1 MSTEIELKLS
11 LHPKAVGQL
20 LRHPL
25 LKGLPGKKQRLLN
38 TYYDTPKLRLH
49 ARQTALRF
57 RKKGWEWL
65 LTVKTAEPACGGLAM
80 RNEWETAATPGNF
93 DFSHV
98 DRSDLREFLETV
110 RDRLRPVFTTDFKRQ
125 SWLVPFGKSVIE
137 LALDQGKIESSKK
150 GAVICEVEL
159 ELISGEVGDIF
170 ALARALQ
177 EIVDLRPAISSK
189 AERGY
194 ALSTGAPQTPFHANS
209 VALSTEK
216 TPVEAFRQIALNCLE
231 HFQRNETGLLVS
243 DDPEFVHQ
251 ARVAMRRLRSA
262 IKVFTPALPP
272 DFVEI
277 YGQTWQA
284 LSSALGEARNWD
296 VLLTETLPPIHA
308 SFPENHEIRRLQK
321 AGIRAANRA
330 RRSIRAMLNLR
341 EYQRLMTE
349 FTAAVFALRDVMPTP
364 LIDFATATLDDELT
378 KANDLARR
386 FSPQDAE
393 EQHRMRIRFKRLR
406 YALEFFAPLFPRR
419 KLQPYHCTLARLQ
432 DQLGLINDHV
442 TARSLLTRHPM
453 KTAGGVVHGWIS
465 GRHQLLLDEL
475 PAALE
480 AWSSQPP
487 PWH

>member
-11 LHPKAVGQL
+11 LPTKSVGHL

-25 LKGLPGKKQRLLN
+25 LKSLPSKKQRLLN

-49 ARQTALRF
+49 AQQTALRF
-57 RKKGWEWL
+57 RKKGWDWL
-65 LTVKTAEPACGGLAM
+65 LTVKTAEPARGGLAM

-98 DRSDLREFLETV
+98 DRSDLREFLE
-110 RDRLRPVFTTDFKRQ
+110 RLAPKLRPVFTTDFKRQ
-125 SWLVPFGKSVIE
+125 AWHVPFGESLIE
-137 LALDQGKIESSKK
+137 LALDRGRIESGKK
-150 GAVICEVEL
+150 KAAISEVEL
-159 ELISGEVGDIF
+159 ELISGQVRDIF
-170 ALARALQ
+170 GLARALQ
-177 EIVDLRPAISSK
+177 EEVDLRPAIASK

-194 ALSTGAPQTPFHANS
+194 ALFTGALKTPFHAKAT
-209 VALSTEK
+209 ALAAEQ
-216 TPVEAFRQIALNCLE
+216 TPVEAFRLIALNCLE
-231 HFQRNETGLLVS
+231 HFQRNEAGLLLS

-296 VLLTETLPPIHA
+296 VLLTETLPTVHLA
-308 SFPENHEIRRLQK
+308 FPENQEIRRLQRD
-321 AGIRAANRA
+321 GTRAARRA
-330 RRSIRAMLNLR
+330 RQTIRAMLNLR

-349 FTAAVFALRDVMPTP
+349 FTAALFALHDVMPTP
-364 LIDFATATLDDELT
+364 LDIFATATLDDQI
-378 KANDLARR
+378 ARASDLARQ
-386 FSPQDAE
+386 FSPVDAE
-393 EQHRMRIRFKRLR
+393 GQHRLRIRFKRLR
-406 YALEFFAPLFPRR
+406 YTLEFFAPLFPRK
-419 KLQPYHCTLARLQ
+419 KLQAYHCKLARLQ
-432 DQLGLINDHV
+432 DQLGLLNDHV
-442 TARSLLTRHPM
+442 TARGLLTRHHL
-453 KTAGGVVHGWIS
+453 KGEGGVVHGWIS
-465 GRHQLLLDEL
+465 GRYQLLLDAL

-480 AWSSQPP
+480 DWSSQPP